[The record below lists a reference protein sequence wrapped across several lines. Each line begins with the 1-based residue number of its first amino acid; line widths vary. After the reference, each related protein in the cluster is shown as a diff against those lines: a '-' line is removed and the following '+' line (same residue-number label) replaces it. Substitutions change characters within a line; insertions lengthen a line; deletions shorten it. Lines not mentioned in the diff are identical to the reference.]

1 MTRIAARSFVFSFLA
16 IFAWIGADNDALA
29 QGEGADP
36 VAVAIESAE
45 RAQEILTKGEPSPED
60 TQELIGLAPDLN
72 AGAVAA
78 FRAERLDEA
87 ITLFA
92 TALRMDEALLPE
104 GHQKIISGLHSL
116 AFIYQKAMRYDD
128 AEPLYRSALAIRE
141 AMLPPNHPEIA
152 INLADLGSLLA
163 NTGRPEEAEPLYER
177 ALAIREAIL
186 PENDPLIVRSLIQL
200 SDMYNLM
207 GRYDEQESLI
217 RRALAMQEAV
227 LPADHP
233 DVAATL
239 NKLARTVDD
248 LGRPIEA
255 EGLYRRAL
263 SICQQS
269 YPTNHPAISGT
280 ISELA
285 NTLVNLG
292 RYEEAETLHMRAL
305 AMREAVAPDSPDI
318 ARSLHYL
325 AGLYRDLGRS
335 DEAEDALKRAIAIRE
350 RLPEGRRTLANSIS
364 MLGDLYKDTGRFA
377 ESETL
382 QKHALA
388 LRQEILPE
396 GHSEIATSLNGLAR
410 TYVATQRFDEAEA
423 LYRRSLALRQASL
436 PAGHPFIRTA
446 FNNLASLFEQR
457 GHYDEA
463 ESFYKQALGVAA
475 LSDVTDPEL
484 AETLDNL
491 ANLYDQTG
499 RAAEGLRLHE
509 RALTLMEASLPP
521 SHSSI
526 ATNLNNQ
533 ASALDR
539 MDRHADAEILRR
551 RSLSINEA
559 ALPEAHPSRIAGLSN
574 LAFTISVQG
583 RYEEAAGFSQR
594 AVASIL
600 ELGTADLEFF
610 RGDFLQDVS
619 LSLHLEQDADKP
631 EFEPFAIH
639 QWPMGGAAGTAIAAA
654 RAQGKGG
661 DALREMA
668 RRRDRLQEE
677 LKATDK
683 LLSSALGALDGS
695 HNPSLIGELRGRYDR
710 LLGERASVE
719 AELTE
724 RFPAYADL
732 ASPVPLTV
740 SETQTLLGPQ
750 EALVSFMLTGDPKVP
765 GFVFAVTA
773 EGGDWGWIEDSE
785 EVKRLSGELRSLM
798 VGGDRGAKSLSQRV
812 SPAELRAKEIP
823 ALAHRLH
830 ELLLGP
836 VASTIKAKRDLIIVP
851 DPYLADLPVHLLV
864 SEQPPPET
872 GAAQSFKSARWLI
885 RDHTVTVLPA
895 VSSLRALRQRATR
908 ASSAAKPFLAFADPV
923 IGHGGPMQCA
933 KANTPAQL
941 ASAARGIVE
950 IGSGALFRS
959 GLSVDGQSLADVE
972 SVRALPRLADTRCE
986 AMAIS
991 AAIGGTQSGLFFDD
1005 RATETQLKGLNDAGA
1020 LADYR
1025 VLLFATHGLAPGDMG
1040 SAEPALVLTPPT
1052 QATST
1057 DDGLLT
1063 ASEVAGLVLDA
1074 DFVVLSACN
1083 TASAGAAG
1091 GHSFSGLARAFFYA
1105 GAKSLLVS
1113 HWPVHSDAAVKL
1125 TTRALAAG
1133 PDVTRSEA
1141 IRLAMLSMIDDPN
1154 ELQDA
1159 DPVRWAPFS
1168 LVGESSR

>member
-1 MTRIAARSFVFSFLA
+1 MRRVAARRFVFSFLA
-16 IFAWIGADNDALA
+16 VFAWIGVGNSALS
-29 QGEGADP
+29 QGEGVDP
-36 VAVAIESAE
+36 VAVAIEGAE
-45 RAQEILTKGEPSPED
+45 RAQEILAKGEPTPED
-60 TQELIGLAPDLN
+60 AQELIRLAPGLN

-104 GHQKIISGLHSL
+104 GHQKIITGMHSL
-116 AFIYQKAMRYDD
+116 AFVYQKARRYDD
-128 AEPLYRSALAIRE
+128 AEPLYRRALATRE
-141 AMLPPNHPEIA
+141 AVLPPNHPEIA

-163 NTGRPEEAEPLYER
+163 NTGRAEEAEPLYER

-207 GRYDEQESLI
+207 GRYEQQEPLI
-217 RRALAMQEAV
+217 RRALAKQEAM

-239 NKLARTVDD
+239 TKLASTVGD
-248 LGRPIEA
+248 LGRPVEA
-255 EGLYRRAL
+255 EGIYRRAL
-263 SICQQS
+263 SIFEQN
-269 YPTNHPAISGT
+269 YPTNHPALSAT
-280 ISELA
+280 TSELA
-285 NTLVNLG
+285 GTLANLG
-292 RYEEAETLHMRAL
+292 RYEEAEALHMRAL
-305 AMREAVAPDSPDI
+305 AMREAVAPDGPDV

-335 DEAEDALKRAIAIRE
+335 DEAEDALMRAIAIRE
-350 RLPEGRRTLANSIS
+350 RLPEGQRTLANSIS
-364 MLGDLYKDTGRFA
+364 MLADLYKDTGRFA

-382 QKHALA
+382 HKQALA
-388 LRQEILPE
+388 LRQEILPA
-396 GHSEIATSLNGLAR
+396 GHAEIATSLNGLAR

-446 FNNLASLFEQR
+446 LNNLASLFVDR
-457 GHYDEA
+457 GRYDEA
-463 ESFYKQALGVAA
+463 EGLYRQALGVDTP
-475 LSDVTDPEL
+475 SHVTDPQL

-491 ANLYDQTG
+491 ANLHDLTG
-499 RAAEGLRLHE
+499 RAAEGLQLHE
-509 RALTLMEASLPP
+509 RALALMEANLPP
-521 SHSSI
+521 THSSI

-533 ASALDR
+533 ASALDS
-539 MDRHADAEILRR
+539 MDRHADAERLRR
-551 RSLSINEA
+551 RSLAINEA

-574 LAFTISVQG
+574 LAFTIATQG
-583 RYEEAAGFSQR
+583 RYEEAASFSRR

-600 ELGTADLEFF
+600 ELGTADLETF
-610 RGDFLQDVS
+610 RGDFLQDAS
-619 LSLHLEQDADKP
+619 LALHLEQDIGTP
-631 EFEPFAIH
+631 EFQPFAIH

-654 RAQGKGG
+654 TAQGEGG

-677 LKATDK
+677 LKATDQ
-683 LLSSALGALDGS
+683 LLSSALGAMDQTG
-695 HNPSLIGELRGRYDR
+695 NSLLIDELRARYDR
-710 LLGERASVE
+710 LLGERGIVD
-719 AELTE
+719 AELAD
-724 RFPAYADL
+724 RFPAYSDL
-732 ASPVPLTV
+732 ARPVPLTAA
-740 SETQTLLGPQ
+740 ETQMLLAPQ
-750 EALVSFMLTGDPKVP
+750 EALVSFMLSGDPKVP

-773 EGGDWGWIEDSE
+773 EGVDWGWIEDSQAIM
-785 EVKRLSGELRSLM
+785 RLSGELRSSM
-798 VGGDRGAKSLSQRV
+798 VGGNRGATSLSQRA

-830 ELLLGP
+830 QLLLGP
-836 VASTIKAKRDLIIVP
+836 VASTIKEKRDLIIVP
-851 DPYLADLPVHLLV
+851 DPYLADLPLHLLV
-864 SEQPPPET
+864 TEKPHADT
-872 GAAQSFKSARWLI
+872 DAAQSFKSARWLI

-895 VSSLRALRQRATR
+895 VSSLRALRQLTTR
-908 ASSAAKPFLAFADPV
+908 ASSAERPFLAFADPV

-933 KANTPAQL
+933 E
-941 ASAARGIVE
+941 ASVQPVAEARGIVE
-950 IGSGALFRS
+950 VGSAALFRS
-959 GLSVDGQSLADVE
+959 GLAVDGRSLADVE

-991 AAIGGTQSGLFFDD
+991 AAIGGTPSGLFFDD
-1005 RATETQLKGLNDAGA
+1005 RATETQLKDLNEAGA

-1025 VLLFATHGLAPGDMG
+1025 VLLFATHGLAPGDIG
-1040 SAEPALVLTPPT
+1040 SAEPALVLTPPAR
-1052 QATST
+1052 ATPT

-1133 PDVTRSEA
+1133 PNVTRSEA
-1141 IRLAMLSMIDDPN
+1141 MRLAMLSMIDDPKAP
-1154 ELQDA
+1154 QDA